1 MSIYLLIAAVATSP
15 TPENVTLFML
25 VPATT
30 IGAQAE
36 RPAKPINNPG
46 TWTTTADYPS
56 TALINQREGVT
67 RFSVM
72 IGPDGRVTS
81 CQVLASSGHVDLDA
95 ATCLNVTKR
104 ARFDP
109 ARDASGKPVVGKY
122 SNQIRWQIPNFGSF
136 ASPSLPMYSYPRAP
150 QVSDNTALLR
160 IGKDD
165 YPQKSLAAGHQGVS
179 IFDLDVDKAGVVQA
193 CSIATSSGFPELDQQ
208 SCNLAKRWSFQP
220 ALGLDGE
227 ATAGRSRHNIR
238 WKLPNTP
245 NAPALATTPTLTINP
260 YERQGTVTV
269 IQDFDEQG
277 QRIGCVSESA
287 NGLQPSDFACK
298 NSVFFKIKP
307 FMDTNGRPVSRRV
320 ISTLSIEHADVPEEG
335 AEPQVE
341 KKSD

>member
-1 MSIYLLIAAVATSP
+1 MSIYLLIAAVATTP
-15 TPENVTLFML
+15 TPESVALFAL
-25 VPATT
+25 VPATIT
-30 IGAQAE
+30 GTDTE
-36 RPAKPINNPG
+36 RPARPLSNPG

-81 CQVLASSGHVDLDA
+81 CQILASSGHADLDA
-95 ATCLNVTKR
+95 ATCLNVTRR

-109 ARDASGKPVVGKY
+109 ARDASGKPTAGKY
-122 SNQIRWQIPNFGSF
+122 SNQIRWQIPAVGSF

-150 QVSDNTALLR
+150 QVSDVALLR

-179 IFDLDVDKAGVVQA
+179 IFDLDVDRGGVVQA
-193 CSIATSSGFPELDQQ
+193 CSIVTSSGFPELDQQ

-245 NAPALATTPTLTINP
+245 NAPASAKIPTLTINP

-277 QRIGCVSESA
+277 QRIGCTSESA
-287 NGLQPSDFACK
+287 NGSQLPDFACK
-298 NSVFFKIKP
+298 SSISLKIKP
-307 FMDTNGRPVSRRV
+307 FTDSDGRPVSRRV

-341 KKSD
+341 KTSD